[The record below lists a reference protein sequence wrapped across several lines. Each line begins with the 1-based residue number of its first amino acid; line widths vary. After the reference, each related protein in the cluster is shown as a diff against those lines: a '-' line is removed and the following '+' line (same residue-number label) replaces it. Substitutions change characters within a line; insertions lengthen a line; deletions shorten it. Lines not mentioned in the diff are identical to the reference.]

1 MERGLT
7 DGTKLTG
14 LVGVHHDTIPIL
26 QRQEG
31 CALVG
36 PLLITATSFGVVGEM
51 IDLVCEPVK
60 LR

>member
-7 DGTKLTG
+7 NGAKLTG
-14 LVGVHHDTIPIL
+14 LICVHHDINLII
-26 QRQEG
+26 QIQG
-31 CALVG
+31 SCALVS
-36 PLLITATSFGVVGEM
+36 PLLITATSLGVVGEM